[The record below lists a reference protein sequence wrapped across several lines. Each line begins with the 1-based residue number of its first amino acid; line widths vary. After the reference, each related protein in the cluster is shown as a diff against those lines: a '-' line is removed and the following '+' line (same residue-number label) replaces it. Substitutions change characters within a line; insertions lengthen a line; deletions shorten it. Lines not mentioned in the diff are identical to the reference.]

1 MATKEN
7 MHALDMEQKIIVIEI
22 FWVQELEELLQQFS
36 FEIEDVIKPL

>member
-1 MATKEN
+1 VATKEN

>member
-1 MATKEN
+1 

>member
-7 MHALDMEQKIIVIEI
+7 MHALDMEQKIIVIAI

-36 FEIEDVIKPL
+36 FEI